1 MEYSFQMEEVFIGE
15 LGLGIILFDRM
26 RMARTGTL
34 CKDISTRLPYLVS
47 FSGWNICSADM
58 KALKSI
64 IRKNGHV
71 GITTITIEE
80 TGRRHT
86 LKIVKDDG
94 QAHFHIGKEDAF
106 DETTSW
112 TRMARSQVRHLL
124 FHLR

>member
-1 MEYSFQMEEVFIGE
+1 
-15 LGLGIILFDRM
+15 
-26 RMARTGTL
+26 
-34 CKDISTRLPYLVS
+34 
-47 FSGWNICSADM
+47 M

-71 GITTITIEE
+71 GITTITTEE

-94 QAHFHIGKEDAF
+94 QAFHIAKEDAF
-106 DETTSW
+106 DETERHILDTY
-112 TRMARSQVRHLL
+112 MAGSQVRHLL